1 MTTLIEITWHGCPRT
16 KKNSGRILRR
26 GSRYFIAPSEA
37 FERYQCDCIRQT
49 PGNLRQY
56 ITDMV
61 NVQCVYY
68 MPTHRRVDLLNL
80 MAATL
85 DILVK
90 AGVLADDNC
99 KIAAAHDGSRVRY
112 DKNNPRVEITI
123 TPQR

>member
-1 MTTLIEITWHGCPRT
+1 MTTPIEITWHGCPRT

-37 FERYQCDCIRQT
+37 FERYQRDCIRQT

-61 NVQCVYY
+61 NVRCVYY